1 MPLNLTDF
9 NQFYVINKICGQE
22 KQRHYLESLGFVPGA
37 RISILS
43 ELHGYYLVMVK
54 GSKIGLDHRA
64 FALLIILTLLGCA
77 SALTLTDY
85 LKSLI
90 RRSGFDVAGVHDK
103 KSLKEMFHLLK
114 RTDKWIVCEGVET
127 KEMVDFLIAE
137 ECDELQGFYYYKP
150 MEQKK
155 FEELID

>member
-54 GSKIGLDHRA
+54 GSKSGWIRVWPRK
-64 FALLIILTLLGCA
+64 LLCMPAEPMAGFTFC
-77 SALTLTDY
+77 
-85 LKSLI
+85 I
-90 RRSGFDVAGVHDK
+90 R
-103 KSLKEMFHLLK
+103 
-114 RTDKWIVCEGVET
+114 I
-127 KEMVDFLIAE
+127 
-137 ECDELQGFYYYKP
+137 
-150 MEQKK
+150 
-155 FEELID
+155 

>member
-90 RRSGFDVAGVHDK
+90 RRNGADRFNPFFFRIVAPDPHLFFLLRRNLLHQK
-103 KSLKEMFHLLK
+103 FHHPLPPLDLMIIPCQAVCNLLFWEQAAKIK
-114 RTDKWIVCEGVET
+114 R
-127 KEMVDFLIAE
+127 
-137 ECDELQGFYYYKP
+137 
-150 MEQKK
+150 
-155 FEELID
+155 